1 MTSQRKSTAP
11 MPELLVF
18 ARAFALGLVVAEVVR
33 LAYIAGSQ
41 FADTIEDADPR
52 WRMSITLLAALLTG
66 AYFWAR
72 QGFDQSKRL
81 YLSWRVDLLVMILLG
96 VETDFLIEPWLE
108 KVHDVVEGANP
119 LWAPTLLSVL
129 LMIIASALW
138 RGYAPKR
145 PQPAPQ
151 LYFLTDDEIKLKS
164 EDILGSETQ
173 AKSFAET
180 VLASGSH
187 AGIVFGI
194 DAPWGTGKTSFINL
208 AQQHWESVKP
218 RNVIVFRFEPL
229 RYASDPD
236 LADKFIRDLSAV
248 IQREVFVPEFRPT
261 ASRYSRMLKGKTDFS
276 FLGFK
281 FSLEPSAETVDEL
294 LDDIDAV
301 LMRIGRRVIVIV
313 DDLDRLDLKAA
324 NNVLFIARRTFRLTQ
339 AAYVLCYDTEVLI
352 AGKEDGDRA
361 RQFLEKFVNV
371 KLSLFVDAGTLK
383 EFLRVDW
390 GSDTRRF
397 PAIPA
402 DTMVKLAAVLDELA
416 TALGD
421 DNAAHYLPLIG
432 DLRKIKRFVNAVL
445 LLQLDKADL
454 GRTDFHQRDLLNLVL
469 LHLHYPGIFR
479 RLYAEETEGR
489 TGAFSVRR
497 GDGSSRGSNY
507 TNSPGLD
514 SVMKSCDPGATFLLM
529 QLFDLQ
535 SLGLQDFTE
544 LPESVR
550 SSRACFNSGK
560 HRNLEAYLKLIVRFS
575 TPEPRDTF
583 RLYQEAVERVV
594 TGGKKISA
602 ILNEQEFSLT
612 RGEIAHD
619 QFWRILV
626 SQSYDFT
633 ATTANDAISTL
644 VDYLPRYSLV
654 DADARGLRARSI
666 YTLILLLDRA
676 GWGRTAG
683 KRKNNSRE
691 NVVEV
696 ARRIFGEG
704 EHRDVGLLDALSSV
718 DRGAIGWND
727 LMLFRL
733 QCNADRQGQVFQV
746 HTALIVH
753 GDMKAPTSGDT
764 RLLAIAGMR
773 TISQRVFA
781 RFHEQFIKPGRNFL
795 ASVDETPDGSFFG
808 DSASHVLE
816 EAQKH
821 GNSDELRHRLLGTR
835 SLAKTFVLYQ
845 LANAKPPTGSGV
857 GCGYY
862 DPDGKADR
870 AGIAELMN
878 QYIFDVCFSPEADA
892 DNVQRFVDYCLC
904 SLESGLWA
912 GGDEEGYVPTASS
925 LADGLDSK
933 ALAAYWAK
941 FGAAIK
947 AMGLTTL
954 DRQVHTLNYVADY
967 KTDLPRIFDVLDSM
981 LPPSGHLAAKT

>member
-1 MTSQRKSTAP
+1 
-11 MPELLVF
+11 MPEWLVF
-18 ARAFALGLVVAEVVR
+18 ARAFAVGLVVAEIFR
-33 LAYIAGSQ
+33 LACIAGSH
-41 FADTIEDADPR
+41 FADAIEDVNPR
-52 WRMSITLLAALLTG
+52 WRLSMVVLAALLAA

-72 QGFDQSKRL
+72 QGFDESKRL
-81 YLSWRVDLLVMILLG
+81 YRSWRVDLLAMVVLG
-96 VETDFLIEPWLE
+96 VGADFLAEPWLE
-108 KVHDVVEGANP
+108 KVHDVAEGANP
-119 LWAPTLLSVL
+119 LWAPTLLGVL
-129 LMIIASALW
+129 LIIMASALW
-138 RGYAPKR
+138 RRYAPKR
-145 PQPAPQ
+145 PQPPPQ
-151 LYFLTDDEIKLKS
+151 LYFLTDDEIKLES

-180 VLASGSH
+180 VLASGSN

-208 AQQHWESVKP
+208 AQQYWESVKP
-218 RNVIVFRFEPL
+218 KRVIVFRFEPL

-248 IQREVFVPEFRPT
+248 IQREVFVPEFRPA
-261 ASRYSRMLKGKTDFS
+261 ASRYSRMLKGKADFS

-281 FSLEPSAETVDEL
+281 FSLDPSAETVDEL

-313 DDLDRLDLKAA
+313 DDLDRLDAKAV

-339 AAYVLCYDTEVLI
+339 AAYVLCYDTEVLV

-361 RQFLEKFVNV
+361 RKFLEKFVNV
-371 KLSLFVDAGTLK
+371 KLSLFVDGRTLQ

-390 GSDTRRF
+390 RSDTKRF

-402 DTMVKLAAVLDELA
+402 DTMVKLAAVVDELA
-416 TALGD
+416 NALGD
-421 DNAAHYLPLIG
+421 DNAAYYLPLIG

-454 GRTDFHQRDLLNLVL
+454 GRTDFNQRDLLNLIL

-479 RLYAEETEGR
+479 RIYAEETEGR

-497 GDGSSRGSNY
+497 GDGSSGSSY
-507 TNSPGLD
+507 TNSPGLV
-514 SVMKSCDPGATFLLM
+514 SVIKSCDRGAGFLLA

-535 SLGLQDFTE
+535 SLELEDSSG

-550 SSRACFNSGK
+550 SSRACFNSGR
-560 HRNLEAYLKLIVRFS
+560 HRNLESYLKLIVRFS
-575 TPEPRDTF
+575 TPEPRETF
-583 RLYQEAVERVV
+583 RLYQDAVEQVV
-594 TGGKKISA
+594 SGGKKISTV
-602 ILNEQEFSLT
+602 LNDQEFALA

-619 QFWRILV
+619 QFWQILV

-633 ATTANDAISTL
+633 ASTANDAISTL

-654 DADARGLRARSI
+654 DADARGLRARSV

-676 GWGRTAG
+676 GWRRTGG
-683 KRKNNSRE
+683 KRRNNLPE
-691 NVVEV
+691 NVVEI
-696 ARRIFGEG
+696 AWRIFGER
-704 EHRDVGLLDALSSV
+704 EHRGLGLIDALSSL

-733 QCNADRQGQVFQV
+733 QCNADRQGQVFEV

-753 GDMKAPTSGDT
+753 DDLKAQTSGDT

-795 ASVDETPDGSFFG
+795 AAVDETLDASFFG
-808 DSASHVLE
+808 DSATHLTE
-816 EAQKH
+816 EARKQGK
-821 GNSDELRHRLLGTR
+821 SEELRQRLLGTR

-845 LANAKPPTGSGV
+845 LANRKPPTGSGV

-862 DPDGKADR
+862 DPEGKADR
-870 AGIAELMN
+870 AGIAEAMN
-878 QYIFDVCFSPEADA
+878 RYIFDVCFNPEADA
-892 DNVQRFVDYCLC
+892 DNAQRFVDYCLC
-904 SLESGLWA
+904 NLASGLWA
-912 GGDEEGYVPTASS
+912 GSDEEGYVPTRTS
-925 LADGLDSK
+925 LADELNAE
-933 ALAAYWAK
+933 ALVAYWAK
-941 FGAAIK
+941 FGASIK

-954 DRQVHTLNYVADY
+954 DRQVHTLNYIADY

-981 LPPSGHLAAKT
+981 LPISSGGEAALTAAK